1 MTRLTKVLA
10 RALEVAEEAVKR
22 PVNMV
27 LDDGTLVAKIGA
39 PMTNYQNDKLMIDNM
54 MRGIT

>member
-1 MTRLTKVLA
+1 M
-10 RALEVAEEAVKR
+10 AEEAVKR